1 MAIVTILGA
10 KGGPALRKDGA
21 MPTSLLVQMGGA
33 QIVVDCGLGV
43 TRGLVQ
49 AGVDLRGLS
58 QIVITHLHSDHV
70 LELGPLV
77 HTAWTTGLRTPLHIW
92 GPPGLRAYWDGFM
105 ASMAFDCDLRVTDE
119 GRPPLDDLVRLH
131 VLDEGAFT
139 LGPVHARALRV
150 PHPPVTDC
158 FALRL
163 DADGISL
170 CLSADTA
177 YFQPLADLAQGA
189 DVLLHEA
196 MLPQG
201 IEAII
206 AKTGMGDKLRAH
218 LTGSHSTADQAAQI
232 ATQAGVGHLVFY
244 HIIPAD
250 DPAFGLTDWQAAISG
265 HWDGPFTLAHDGL
278 TVEF

>member
-1 MAIVTILGA
+1 MASVTILGA
-10 KGGPALRKDGA
+10 KGGPAVRKDGA
-21 MPTSLLVQMGGA
+21 MPTSLLVQMGGT

-49 AGVDLRGLS
+49 AGVDLRSLS

-77 HTAWTTGLRTPLHIW
+77 HTAWTTGLKTPVHIW

-105 ASMAFDCDLRVTDE
+105 ASMAFDCDLRVADE
-119 GRPPLDDLVRLH
+119 GRPPLDDLVHLH
-131 VLDEGAFT
+131 VLDDGAFT
-139 LGPVHARALRV
+139 IGPVRAQALRV
-150 PHPPVTDC
+150 PHPPVPDC

-163 DADGISL
+163 NAGDKSL

-177 YFQPLADLAQGA
+177 YFPPLADLANGA

-201 IEAII
+201 VEAII

-218 LTGSHSTADQAAQI
+218 LANSHTTADEAAQI
-232 ATQAGVGHLVFY
+232 AAQASVGHLVFY

-250 DPAFGLTDWQAAISG
+250 DPAFGLPDWQAAIAG
-265 HWDGPFTLAHDGL
+265 HWNGPFTLAHDGL
-278 TVEF
+278 TIEF

>member
-1 MAIVTILGA
+1 
-10 KGGPALRKDGA
+10 
-21 MPTSLLVQMGGA
+21 
-33 QIVVDCGLGV
+33 
-43 TRGLVQ
+43 
-49 AGVDLRGLS
+49 
-58 QIVITHLHSDHV
+58 
-70 LELGPLV
+70 
-77 HTAWTTGLRTPLHIW
+77 
-92 GPPGLRAYWDGFM
+92 M

-163 DADGISL
+163 DADGKSL

-177 YFQPLADLAQGA
+177 YFPPLADLAQGA

-206 AKTGMGDKLRAH
+206 AKTGMGDKLARAPDRQPFH
-218 LTGSHSTADQAAQI
+218 RRPSRADRDASGRRASGS
-232 ATQAGVGHLVFY
+232 
-244 HIIPAD
+244 
-250 DPAFGLTDWQAAISG
+250 
-265 HWDGPFTLAHDGL
+265 FTTSSPPMTRLSA
-278 TVEF
+278 